1 MGLPI
6 SAPRV
11 PWKDIA
17 FDGTR
22 TPVKTFLFLLVCLVW
37 ILPGLIGHDPWKP
50 DEALNFG
57 YIHRIVQSGDWIVAP
72 QGGESI
78 VSRAPLYSLTAAAF
92 ARALNGIFPMHDAAR
107 LATGF
112 YMALAILFTGLA
124 ARELFGF
131 RFGRLSVLIFI
142 GCLGLLLRAHEM
154 VSDVALLAGL
164 ALAYW
169 GLAKSRISGFA
180 GGAAIGTGI
189 GIAFMSKGL
198 IAPVIICFTGLL
210 LPLIFSEWRTLRF
223 LQAWAVAPFAALPW
237 VALWPLALN
246 KRSPELFS
254 HWLSTNSLSGFFS
267 NFTHTPW
274 QTLRFY
280 LELLPWY
287 AWPALPL
294 ALWALWANGRKGLHY
309 PSTQL
314 PLVGFLVSF
323 IAITFFA
330 PQGDLSALPTLIP
343 LSILAAGGVDTLR
356 RSAAS
361 AFDWFGM
368 MTFGILS
375 SVLWLGFVAMFT
387 GFPAKLAKR
396 IADYQPG
403 FTPQFH
409 SVAFIFALALTIIWL
424 MVVWRT
430 RQSNRRAIVNWTAGI
445 TVFWLLAMALWLPYI
460 DHGRSYRSVF
470 TELKSALPAQHNCLA
485 SKDLG
490 EPQRALLS
498 YYGVEVSAPLYQPL
512 PGNIGDDCHL
522 LLVQASP
529 KKPTTLLGNWKKIWE
544 GSRPG
549 ERNERFWLYQS
560 N

>member
-1 MGLPI
+1 MLQTP
-6 SAPRV
+6 ARV
-11 PWKDIA
+11 SWKEIV

-50 DEALNFG
+50 DEALNFSH
-57 YIHRIVQSGDWIVAP
+57 IHRIIQSGEWVPSSMSNEVA
-72 QGGESI
+72 SNK
-78 VSRAPLYSLTAAAF
+78 APLYSLTGAAF
-92 ARALNGIFPMHDAAR
+92 AKIFSGFLPTHDAAR

-112 YMALAILFTGLA
+112 YMALTMLFTGLA
-124 ARELFGF
+124 ARELYGF
-131 RFGRLSVLIFI
+131 RFGRLAVLILI

-169 GLAKSRISGFA
+169 GLAKSRVSGLL
-180 GGAAIGTGI
+180 GGVAIGSGI
-189 GIAFMSKGL
+189 GVAFMAKGL
-198 IAPVIICFTGLL
+198 LAPAIICFSAIL
-210 LPLIFSEWRTLRF
+210 LPILFREWRMLRF
-223 LQAWAVAPFAALPW
+223 LQAWFVVPFAALPW
-237 VALWPLALN
+237 IALWPLALN
-246 KRSPELFS
+246 KRSPELLA
-254 HWLSTNSLSGFFS
+254 HWLSLNSISGFFS
-267 NFTHTPW
+267 SVTATPW
-274 QTLRFY
+274 QNLRFFV
-280 LELLPWY
+280 ELLPWY

-294 ALWALWANGRKGLHY
+294 AAWALWANGRKGLNY

-314 PLVGFLVSF
+314 PLIGFLVSLAV
-323 IAITFFA
+323 IVLFA
-330 PQGDLSALPTLIP
+330 TRSDLSAMPMLIP
-343 LSILAAGGVDTLR
+343 LTLLAAGGVDNLR

-375 SVLWLGFVAMFT
+375 FVLWLGFIAMFT
-387 GFPAKLAKR
+387 GFPMRLAKR
-396 IADYQPG
+396 IAEYQPG

-409 SVAFIFALALTIIWL
+409 LVAFVFALALTIIWL

-445 TVFWLLAMALWLPYI
+445 TMFWLLSMALWLPYI
-460 DHGRSYRSVF
+460 DHGRSYRKVF
-470 TELKSALPAQHNCLA
+470 TELKSALPTHHNCLA
-485 SKDLG
+485 TKDLG

-498 YYGVEVSAPLYQPL
+498 YYGVEVSAPLYQPV
-512 PGNIGDDCHL
+512 PANVSDDCAL

-529 KKPTTLLGNWKKIWE
+529 KKPTTLAGNWKKIWE

-549 ERNERFWLYQS
+549 ERNERFWLYQR

>member
-1 MGLPI
+1 MLATP
-6 SAPRV
+6 ARV
-11 PWKDIA
+11 SWKDIA

-22 TPVKTFLFLLVCLVW
+22 TPVKTSLFLLVCLVW
-37 ILPGLIGHDPWKP
+37 ILPGLVGHEPWKP

-57 YIHRIVQSGDWIVAP
+57 YIHRIVQSGDWMVAP
-72 QGGESI
+72 QGGESTA
-78 VSRAPLYSLTAAAF
+78 SKAPLYSLTAAAF
-92 ARALNGIFPMHDAAR
+92 VRALNGLLPAHDAAR

-112 YMALAILFTGLA
+112 YMALAMLFTGLA

-131 RFGRLSVLIFI
+131 RFGRLCVLIFI

-169 GLAKSRISGFA
+169 GLAKSRISGFT

-198 IAPVIICFTGLL
+198 IGPLIIVSVAVL
-210 LPLIFSEWRTLRF
+210 LPIAFREWRTLRF
-223 LQAWAVAPFAALPW
+223 LQAWFVVPFAALPW
-237 VALWPLALN
+237 VALWPVALA
-246 KRSPELFS
+246 KHSPELLAQWFN
-254 HWLSTNSLSGFFS
+254 TNSIGGFFS
-267 NFTHTPW
+267 NLHPTPW
-274 QTLRFY
+274 RSLIFY

-314 PLVGFLVSF
+314 PLVGFVVSLM
-323 IAITFFA
+323 AITLFA
-330 PQGDLSALPTLIP
+330 PQGDLSALPMLIP

-356 RSAAS
+356 RGAAS

-375 SVLWLGFVAMFT
+375 LVLWLGFIAMFT
-387 GFPAKLAKR
+387 GFPARLATR
-396 IADYQPG
+396 ISEYQPG

-409 SVAFIFALALTIIWL
+409 TIAFLFAVALTIIWL

-430 RQSNRRAIVNWTAGI
+430 RQSNRRAVVNWTAGI
-445 TVFWLLAMALWLPYI
+445 TMFWLLSMALWLPYI

-470 TELKSALPAQHNCLA
+470 TELKSAIPANNLCLA

-512 PGNIGDDCHL
+512 PGNIGDDCAL

-529 KKPTTLLGNWKKIWE
+529 KKPTTLIGNWKKIWE

-549 ERNERFWLYQS
+549 ERNERFWLYQR

>member
-1 MGLPI
+1 MQQ
-6 SAPRV
+6 AATRA
-11 PWKDIA
+11 PWKDIS

-22 TPVKTFLFLLVCLVW
+22 TPVKTFLFLLVCVAW
-37 ILPGLIGHDPWKP
+37 ILPGLVGHDPWKP

-57 YIHRIVQSGDWIVAP
+57 YIYRILQSGEWIVAP
-72 QGGESI
+72 QGGEAFASK
-78 VSRAPLYSLTAAAF
+78 APLYSLTAAAF
-92 ARALNGIFPMHDAAR
+92 ARAFGGWLPVHDAAR

-112 YMALAILFTGLA
+112 YMGLAMLFTGLA
-124 ARELFGF
+124 SRELFGF
-131 RFGRLSVLIFI
+131 RFGRLAVLILI

-154 VSDVALLAGL
+154 VGDVALLAGL

-169 GLAKSRISGFA
+169 GVAKSRISGFT

-198 IAPVIICFTGLL
+198 IAPTIICITGLWL
-210 LPLIFSEWRTLRF
+210 AVLFREWRTLRF
-223 LQAWAVAPFAALPW
+223 LQAWFVAPFAALPW
-237 VALWPLALN
+237 VALWPLALF
-246 KRSPELFS
+246 KRSPELFAS
-254 HWLSTNSLSGFFS
+254 WRGANSMSEFIAGMTATPWLS
-267 NFTHTPW
+267 
-274 QTLRFY
+274 LRFM

-294 ALWALWANGRKGLHY
+294 AAWTLWANGRRGLGY

-314 PLVGFLVSF
+314 PLVGFLVSL
-323 IAITFFA
+323 AAVVLFA
-330 PQGDLSALPTLIP
+330 PQSDLSAMPMLIP

-361 AFDWFGM
+361 ALDWFGM

-375 SVLWLGFVAMFT
+375 FILWLGFIAVFT
-387 GFPAKLAKR
+387 GFPARLAKR
-396 IADYQPG
+396 ITEYQPG

-409 SVAFIFALALTIIWL
+409 AIAFMFALGLTVIWL

-430 RQSNRRAIVNWTAGI
+430 RQSNRRAVVNWTAGI
-445 TVFWLLAMALWLPYI
+445 TMFWLLAMALWLPYV
-460 DHGRSYRSVF
+460 DYGRSYRSVF
-470 TELKSALPAQHNCLA
+470 TELKSALPATTNCLA

-498 YYGVEVSAPLYQPL
+498 YYGVQVSAPLYQPL
-512 PGNIGDDCHL
+512 PANVGDDCAL
-522 LLVQASP
+522 LLVQGSP
-529 KKPTTLLGNWKKIWE
+529 KKPFTLAGGWKKIWE

-549 ERNERFWLYQS
+549 ERNERFYLYQR

>member
-1 MGLPI
+1 MLQTL
-6 SAPRV
+6 ARV
-11 PWKDIA
+11 SWKEIA

-50 DEALNFG
+50 DEAQNFAH
-57 YIHRIVQSGDWIVAP
+57 IHRIVQSGDWFVAS
-72 QGGESI
+72 QGSE
-78 VSRAPLYSLTAAAF
+78 APLYSLTAAAF
-92 ARALNGIFPMHDAAR
+92 ARTLQGVLPEHDAAR

-112 YMALAILFTGLA
+112 YMALAMLFTGLA

-169 GLAKSRISGFA
+169 GLAKSRVSGFA

-198 IAPVIICFTGLL
+198 IAPFIICCSAVL
-210 LPLIFSEWRTLRF
+210 LPLVFREWRTLRF
-223 LQAWAVAPFAALPW
+223 LQAWVVAPFAALPW
-237 VALWPLALN
+237 IALWPLALY
-246 KRSPELFS
+246 KHSAELLS
-254 HWLSTNSLSGFFS
+254 QWLSANSFSGFIS
-267 NFTHTPW
+267 TITDTPW
-274 QTLRFY
+274 QSLRFFV
-280 LELLPWY
+280 ELLPWY

-294 ALWALWANGRKGLHY
+294 ALWALWANGRKGLRY

-314 PLVGFLVSF
+314 PLIGFLVSLVA
-323 IAITFFA
+323 IALFA
-330 PQGDLSALPTLIP
+330 PTGDLSAMPMLIP
-343 LSILAAGGVDTLR
+343 LSILASGGVDTLR

-375 SVLWLGFVAMFT
+375 FVLWLGFIALFT
-387 GFPAKLAKR
+387 GFPARLAKR
-396 IADYQPG
+396 ITEYQPG

-409 SVAFIFALALTIIWL
+409 LVAFLFALALTIIWL

-445 TVFWLLAMALWLPYI
+445 TMFWLLAMALWLPYI

-470 TELKSALPAQHNCLA
+470 TELKSAIPANNLCLA

-490 EPQRALLS
+490 DSQRALLS
-498 YYGVEVSAPLYQPL
+498 YYGVEVTAPLYQPL
-512 PGNIGDDCHL
+512 PANIGDDCAL

-529 KKPTTLLGNWKKIWE
+529 KKPTTLAGNWKKIWE

-549 ERNERFWLYQS
+549 ERNERFWLYQRK
-560 N
+560 